1 MTNRTLASAPDLTG
15 IRLAHR
21 ALTGDIER
29 LSALVEDIAASGR
42 PVSGAWARSIA
53 AYVHRYNVGV
63 RHHHDNEDAIL
74 WPVIAAAVDQ
84 ALTDGSFVEGLSPE
98 GVADLASLT
107 DDHTALDPLQDACD
121 WAATLFGEDPER
133 HAHRLADAL
142 AAQRT
147 ALVRHIDAEERE
159 LFPVITQHVTAEAYA
174 TAEARIRAATPI
186 EHAPWLRA
194 WLLSFATTDDL
205 RVLTPG
211 GAASAMSD
219 TVFRV
224 YAEHEVEVF
233 GPAS

>member
-1 MTNRTLASAPDLTG
+1 MTNRTLAPAPDLTG

-29 LSALVEDIAASGR
+29 LAALADGIAESGR

-63 RHHHDNEDAIL
+63 RHHHENEDAIL
-74 WPVIAAAVDQ
+74 WPVIAAAVEQ
-84 ALTDGSFVEGLSPE
+84 ALTDGSFVEGLSAE

-107 DDHTALDPLQDACD
+107 EDHTALDPLQDACD
-121 WAATLFGEDPER
+121 WAATLFGEDPAR
-133 HAHRLADAL
+133 HARRLADAL
-142 AAQRT
+142 DAQRV
-147 ALVRHIDAEERE
+147 ALVEHIAAEERE
-159 LFPVITQHVTAEAYA
+159 LFPVITRHVSAAAYA
-174 TAEARIRAATPI
+174 AAEARIRAATPL

-194 WLLSFATTDDL
+194 WLLSFATVDDL

-211 GAASAMSD
+211 GTASALAD

-233 GPAS
+233 GPTS